1 MLENVGT
8 TSKTSNQFGQENH
21 PIDRK
26 QKPRIFVYEYFEDRK
41 IKLNWVKELFKIY
54 KNENE
59 FSDSEVY
66 Y

>member
-41 IKLNWVKELFKIY
+41 IKIESSKRAI
-54 KNENE
+54 
-59 FSDSEVY
+59 
-66 Y
+66 